1 MHPIKTVLAILLLF
15 IFLFTIISCNR
26 KTTRENLTSGIE
38 GQVLL
43 GPMTAVVTENSKP
56 DQPYQATINVLDST
70 RKEITQ
76 IETDEEGRFKIPLE
90 PGSYILSPVAQNPPL
105 PPTPEE
111 KKVRVKEGEY
121 SQVIVRFDTGI
132 R

>member
-1 MHPIKTVLAILLLF
+1 MHSFRTVLAILLLF
-15 IFLFTIISCNR
+15 AIPFAIISCNK
-26 KTTRENLTSGIE
+26 KTVRENLTSGIE

-43 GPMTAVVTENSKP
+43 GPMTAVVTQNSKP

-76 IETDEEGRFKIPLE
+76 IETDKEGRFKIPLE
-90 PGSYILSPVAQNPPL
+90 PGSYILSPVAPNPLL

-111 KKVRVKEGEY
+111 KRVSVKEGEY
-121 SQVIVRFDTGI
+121 FQVIVRFDTGI